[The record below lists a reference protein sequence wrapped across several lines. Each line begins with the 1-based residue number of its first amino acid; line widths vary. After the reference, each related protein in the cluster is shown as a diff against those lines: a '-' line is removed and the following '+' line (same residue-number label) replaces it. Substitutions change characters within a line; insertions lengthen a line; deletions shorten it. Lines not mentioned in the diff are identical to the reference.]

1 MYIEIK
7 LLYDDM
13 LTEFSSQ
20 LVYSICIQFD
30 TCDIQ

>member
-7 LLYDDM
+7 ILYDDM